1 MSTPHLIKMANQ
13 IGAFFEA
20 MPDAGQQ
27 AAGVADH
34 LRRFWEPRMR
44 TALLE
49 YVAAHG
55 DGELKPVVR
64 AALES
69 VAVAYRHE

>member
-1 MSTPHLIKMANQ
+1 MSTSHLVRMANQ

-20 MPDAGQQ
+20 MPDAEQGI
-27 AAGVADH
+27 AGVAEH
-34 LRRFWEPRMR
+34 LQKFWEPRMR
-44 TALLE
+44 AELAA

-64 AALES
+64 AALKA
-69 VAVAYRHE
+69 VAVASHRD